1 MGDVAIICLAFP
13 ALNRNSAAA
22 GQESACSVVSLPVIT
37 GIALAPQPGLPLL
50 HSLAIWSLGHR
61 EIADNLD
68 ENGWKIAVF
77 RPLPPAPSVFFLLSF
92 LFLFLSLHSLL
103 PPPKLL

>member
-1 MGDVAIICLAFP
+1 MIVSPAFP
-13 ALNRNSAAA
+13 TFNMNSAST
-22 GQESACSVVSLPVIT
+22 GPESARSVVSLPVIT
-37 GIALAPQPGLPLL
+37 GTTLRPQPGLLL
-50 HSLAIWSLGHR
+50 PHSLAIWSLGHR

-92 LFLFLSLHSLL
+92 LFLFPSLYSLL